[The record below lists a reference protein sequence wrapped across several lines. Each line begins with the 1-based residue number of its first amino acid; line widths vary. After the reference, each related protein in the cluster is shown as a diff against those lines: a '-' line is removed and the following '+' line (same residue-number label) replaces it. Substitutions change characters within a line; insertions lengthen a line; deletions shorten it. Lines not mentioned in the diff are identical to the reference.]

1 MNLRSPLR
9 PSRWPWP
16 AAVLLAC
23 LPAIAIAQTAT
34 PLDFNAARER
44 MRQQSDKLA
53 AAEAGLESSR
63 LQSRALSGLG
73 GPSVRLSAGAGR
85 YHFHTDLD
93 IRGLKQTVSSG
104 LDDDFGALPLPVPL
118 PPVSQWPL
126 YQSIPNSIPI
136 EREDNFHTQTI
147 SALWPI
153 YTGGLTTAVKRFSG
167 AQAAESAADT
177 DTAAHELDSL
187 LVQRYFSAQLARRAA
202 NLRGQVL
209 QVVGEHDHA
218 AQRMMEEGLIA
229 RVERLQAQV
238 KLEDARREA
247 LKADGD
253 AELAEVALQRLL
265 KASVPLRAS
274 TPLFVNTRPVEPLA
288 HFQTLALAHHP
299 GLAKIAAKRAQ
310 AEQLHAVSASRLK
323 PVVGLYGARQ
333 LQSGSEASWVA
344 GVQASWTLW
353 SSVDR
358 RGMLASSEQRLLQVD
373 YSDAEARNNI
383 ELLVEKNWRALEDAR
398 RQYLATLPGVELAGE
413 VLRLRKSG
421 LREGTSTTLDLID
434 AEVNFGKLETERA
447 KAANDYAQALA
458 ALLESAG
465 VTERFASYMRR
476 ADVHLPL

>member
-1 MNLRSPLR
+1 MKPRSLLI
-9 PSRWPWP
+9 PSRWHWP

-23 LPAIAIAQTAT
+23 LPASVIAQSAT
-34 PLDFNAARER
+34 TLDFNAARER

-85 YHFHTDLD
+85 YHLHTDLD
-93 IRGLKQTVSSG
+93 ITGLKDAASTG
-104 LDDDFGALPLPVPL
+104 LDEYFGALPLPTPL

-126 YQSIPNSIPI
+126 YQAIPSSIPI
-136 EREDNFHTQTI
+136 AREDNFHTQTI
-147 SALWPI
+147 SALWPL
-153 YTGGLTTAVKRFSG
+153 YTGGLTSAVKRFSG
-167 AQAAESAADT
+167 ARADEAAASAE
-177 DTAAHELDSL
+177 TAAHELDSL
-187 LVQRYFSAQLARRAA
+187 LVQRYFSAQLARRVA
-202 NLRGQVL
+202 NLRRHVL
-209 QVVGEHDHA
+209 QAVAEHDHA

-247 LKADGD
+247 LKAEGD

-265 KASVPLRAS
+265 KASAPVRAS
-274 TPLFVNTRPVEPLA
+274 TPLFVNTVPIDPLE
-288 HFQTLALAHHP
+288 HFQTQALARHP
-299 GLAKIAAKRAQ
+299 GLAMIAAKRAQ
-310 AEQLHAVSASRLK
+310 AEQMHAASASRLK

-333 LQSGSEASWVA
+333 LHSGSEANWVI

-358 RGMLASSEQRLLQVD
+358 RGMLASSEQRLLQAD

-383 ELLVEKNWRALEDAR
+383 ELLVEKNWRSVEDAR
-398 RQYLATLPGVELAGE
+398 QQYLATLPGVELAGE

-434 AEVNFGKLETERA
+434 AEVNFSKLETERA

-465 VTERFASYMRR
+465 TPEQFAAYVRR
-476 ADVHLPL
+476 ADVQLPL